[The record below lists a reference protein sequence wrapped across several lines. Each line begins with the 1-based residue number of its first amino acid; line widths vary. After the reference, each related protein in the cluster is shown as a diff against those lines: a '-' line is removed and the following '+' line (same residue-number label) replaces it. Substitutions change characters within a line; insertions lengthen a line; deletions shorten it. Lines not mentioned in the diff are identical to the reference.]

1 MKVATLLL
9 LTGALCLTTL
19 AQARERW
26 QGAGWYQVLEKT
38 APGRDS
44 AKAIYSERPFATREA
59 CLRTLP
65 FDFSEAGPDEHALES
80 VFDFSCFELVAKPHW
95 DRSR

>member
-1 MKVATLLL
+1 MKFATLILV
-9 LTGALCLTTL
+9 TGALCLTTL

-26 QGAGWYQVLEKT
+26 QGAGWYLVLEKT

-44 AKAIYSERPFATREA
+44 AIAIYSQQPFVTREA

-65 FDFSEAGPDEHALES
+65 FDFSHSGPDEHALES
-80 VFDFSCFELVAKPHW
+80 VFDFSCFELAAKPHW